1 MSWVWFNGKLIDGP
15 LPLDPADRGLLLGD
29 GVFETIAI
37 VNGRALWLE
46 EHLARL
52 AKAAAELGIAADLT
66 LIRKAIA
73 ALLDEADAGAHVLRF
88 TVTRGPAPRGLASGG
103 ENPSLMATLDP
114 LPRGFLL
121 QPVRLATSAIRR
133 NEFAPSSRLK
143 TLSYADA
150 VAAARE
156 AAASGADD
164 ALMLNTS
171 GKAASSTIA
180 NLFLLKGQELVTP
193 DLFQGIL
200 PGIMRRAVLDL
211 APELGLTPVERAVR
225 PEELTTADAVFLTN
239 SLRLI
244 RPVMELDG
252 GALGQRPLEA
262 IVNALCARVKTQCG
276 SDPRLI

>member
-1 MSWVWFNGKLIDGP
+1 
-15 LPLDPADRGLLLGD
+15 
-29 GVFETIAI
+29 VFETIAI

-52 AKAAAELGIAADLT
+52 AKAAAELGIAADLAAV
-66 LIRKAIA
+66 RKAIA
-73 ALLDEADAGAHVLRF
+73 ALLDGADAGAQVLRF
-88 TVTRGPAPRGLASGG
+88 TSTRGSAPRGLASVG

-121 QPVRLATSAIRR
+121 QPVRLATSIIRR
-133 NEFAPSSRLK
+133 NEFAPGSRLK
-143 TLSYADA
+143 TLSYIDNI
-150 VAAARE
+150 AAARE
-156 AAASGADD
+156 AATLGADD
-164 ALMLNTS
+164 ALMLNTA
-171 GKAASSTIA
+171 GRAASSTIA

-225 PEELTTADAVFLTN
+225 CEELAAADAVFLTN

-244 RPVMELDG
+244 RPVTELDG
-252 GALGQRPLEA
+252 RALGRRPLEA
-262 IVNALCARVKTQCG
+262 IVDALCARAGAQCG